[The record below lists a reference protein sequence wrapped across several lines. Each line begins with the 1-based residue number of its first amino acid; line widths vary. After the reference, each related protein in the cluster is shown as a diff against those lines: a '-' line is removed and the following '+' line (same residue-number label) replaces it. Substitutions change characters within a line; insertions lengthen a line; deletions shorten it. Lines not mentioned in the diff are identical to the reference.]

1 MAAILCRSQPCDNN
15 ILLLTSLG
23 VGRKSLITVCI
34 TRHWKSILC
43 TAAPDSL
50 EIVSHK
56 LLKFLYKFCKLL
68 CFLIISN
75 TEIISP
81 PNFAHGPTA
90 VLSGH
95 VQNSVVVRFTI
106 FKSCNIQ
113 EWSLYVEK
121 KMFCETS
128 LRLTFLVQMGHT
140 LVVWE
145 FNVKMSLK
153 YK

>member
-1 MAAILCRSQPCDNN
+1 MAAILYRSQLCDNN

-50 EIVSHK
+50 EIVSGK
-56 LLKFLYKFCKLL
+56 LQKFLYKFCKLL

-75 TEIISP
+75 TETISP
-81 PNFAHGPTA
+81 PNFAHGPTAVLSGPTA

-128 LRLTFLVQMGHT
+128 PRLQFL
-140 LVVWE
+140 
-145 FNVKMSLK
+145 
-153 YK
+153 YKWDTHWWCGNSV